1 MCGDPRAPSVQI
13 VLRVR
18 PLGPTPWRAVCSLVW
33 SFADQT
39 WSQGRLRC
47 PRAIPLEMPL
57 LSTVITRVSLFTWVP
72 LGIFPHAVSEQIQQ
86 PLLGLQSFAW
96 FFFASYFPPYILS
109 FPFFLHPPSFLSIF
123 CSGLRRKAWGGQRGT
138 PPRWALR
145 ALPMLRVKICV
156 CAKLLQSRPTL

>member
-96 FFFASYFPPYILS
+96 FFFASYFPPYILYHNIPS
-109 FPFFLHPPSFLSIF
+109 EPAVTVFLKTELV
-123 CSGLRRKAWGGQRGT
+123 QT
-138 PPRWALR
+138 PVFVTYGR
-145 ALPMLRVKICV
+145 
-156 CAKLLQSRPTL
+156 